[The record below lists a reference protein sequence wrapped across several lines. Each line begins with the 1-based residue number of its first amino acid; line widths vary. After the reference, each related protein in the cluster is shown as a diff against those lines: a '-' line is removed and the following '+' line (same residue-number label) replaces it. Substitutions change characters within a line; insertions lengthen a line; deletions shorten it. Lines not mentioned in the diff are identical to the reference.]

1 MTCPER
7 PEQGIY
13 MSLSVH
19 QRIRI
24 LIEQTNDCFTC
35 YDTVN
40 ADFAEFATLA
50 LADFKEALKNPNLT
64 RGQLT
69 QMLRRGMQK
78 HQDKEPASWS
88 TFMAAHIARA
98 ANVEPPAD
106 KGFYRQ
112 VSEDQL

>member
-1 MTCPER
+1 MTSPANR

-24 LIEQTNDCFTC
+24 LIEQTNDAFAC
-35 YDTVN
+35 YDAVN

-50 LADFKEALKNPNLT
+50 LSDFKEALRNPNLT

-69 QMLRRGMQK
+69 QMLRRGMMK
-78 HQDKEPASWS
+78 HQDKDPGSWAA
-88 TFMAAHIARA
+88 FMAAHIARA
-98 ANVEPPAD
+98 ANIDPATS
-106 KGFYRQ
+106 GSFYR
-112 VSEDQL
+112 VVKDE